1 MPEDIQTKIFVEL
14 AEIRT
19 STQKTE
25 EHLKQLNSKVVKN
38 QDAINQNRVDMA
50 QVFTKFTS
58 VLEKQNDSKFEEQ
71 SLTNDLK
78 ELRQKVSALENWR
91 WYIIGIGALAV
102 FLAPILTGFVL
113 KYI

>member
-1 MPEDIQTKIFVEL
+1 MPEDVQTKIFVEL

-25 EHLKQLNSKVVKN
+25 EHLKMLNSKVVKN

-50 QVFTKFTS
+50 QVFTRFTS
-58 VLEKQNDSKFEEQ
+58 VVEKLGDRKNEEVEI
-71 SLTNDLK
+71 NVDLK
-78 ELRQKVSALENWR
+78 DLQSRIGSLENWR
-91 WYIIGIGALAV
+91 WYILGIGALAV